1 MGDDAFFR
9 VETGVNQ
16 WQLIG
21 SDGTNVDIRTGLPAG
36 FAAGPGTGGHVWRS
50 DLNGAHWV
58 WSGTIPNPADPPV
71 PATVPYVFSRDT
83 SPLGVAA
90 AFKSYDLPATET
102 LSAVNTPANS
112 SIYLVED
119 LED

>member
-1 MGDDAFFR
+1 
-9 VETGVNQ
+9 
-16 WQLIG
+16 
-21 SDGTNVDIRTGLPAG
+21 
-36 FAAGPGTGGHVWRS
+36 
-50 DLNGAHWV
+50 
-58 WSGTIPNPADPPV
+58 V